1 VTQEL
6 TAEATGETVGEAKW
20 NALRDLERR
29 VPRLD
34 KAAVR
39 FQVLSEGERGLL
51 GVGFTPA
58 RVLAAVSTELG
69 EAEETPVVEVDESE
83 LARTVRGVLTHVTT
97 AMGLQCRI
105 EIAEGDESLTAT
117 CTGGD
122 LGLLIG
128 KHGQTI
134 DAVQTLVGAIAGG
147 SSEERKEIVVD
158 ASGYRAR
165 RRSTIEALALN
176 AASEV
181 LRGGVRVALE
191 PMSAAERKLAHE
203 RLAEEDGVI
212 TVSEGAEPNRY
223 LVVEPA

>member
-1 VTQEL
+1 MTEL

-29 VPRLD
+29 VPLLD
-34 KAAVR
+34 KSSVR
-39 FQVLSEGERGLL
+39 FQVLAEGERGLL

-58 RVLAAVSTELG
+58 RVLAAVS
-69 EAEETPVVEVDESE
+69 AEHSDIEEPLAPDVDESE
-83 LARTVRGVLTHVTT
+83 LARRVRGVLTHVTT
-97 AMGLQCRI
+97 AMGLHCRI
-105 EIAEGDESLTAT
+105 TIVEDESSLTAT

-134 DAVQTLVGAIAGG
+134 DAVQTLAGAIAGG
-147 SSEERKEIVVD
+147 ASEERKEIVVD
-158 ASGYRAR
+158 ASDYRSR
-165 RRSTIEALALN
+165 RRATIESLALS
-176 AASEV
+176 AATEV
-181 LRGGVRVALE
+181 LRSGARVALE

-203 RLAEEDGVI
+203 RLADEDGVT

>member
-1 VTQEL
+1 MTEL

-29 VPRLD
+29 VPLLD
-34 KAAVR
+34 KASVR
-39 FQVLSEGERGLL
+39 FQVLAEGERGLL

-58 RVLAAVSTELG
+58 RVLAAVSA
-69 EAEETPVVEVDESE
+69 EAAEVEHASVADIDESE
-83 LARTVRGVLTHVTT
+83 LARRVRGVLTHVT
-97 AMGLQCRI
+97 AALGLSCRI
-105 EIAEGDESLTAT
+105 EIVEDESSLTAT

-134 DAVQTLVGAIAGG
+134 DAVQTLAGAIAGG
-147 SSEERKEIVVD
+147 SSGERKEIVVD
-158 ASGYRAR
+158 ASDYRSR
-165 RRSTIEALALN
+165 RRATIEALALN
-176 AASEV
+176 AAEEV
-181 LRGGVRVALE
+181 LRSGTRVALE

-203 RLAEEDGVI
+203 RLADEAGVT

>member
-6 TAEATGETVGEAKW
+6 TAEATGETVGEAKG

-29 VPRLD
+29 VPLLD

-39 FQVLSEGERGLL
+39 FQVLAEGERGLL

-69 EAEETPVVEVDESE
+69 EAEEISTPDVDESD
-83 LARTVRGVLTHVTT
+83 LARRVRGVLTHVTI
-97 AMGLQCRI
+97 AMGLHCRI
-105 EIAEGDESLTAT
+105 EIVEDEGSLTAT

-134 DAVQTLVGAIAGG
+134 DAVQTLAGAIAGG
-147 SSEERKEIVVD
+147 RSEERKDIVVD
-158 ASGYRAR
+158 ASDYRAR
-165 RRSTIEALALN
+165 RRVTIESLALN
-176 AASEV
+176 AAAEV
-181 LRGGVRVALE
+181 QRSGTRVALE

-203 RLAEEDGVI
+203 RLADEDGVT

>member
-1 VTQEL
+1 VTEL

-34 KAAVR
+34 KDSVR
-39 FQVLSEGERGLL
+39 FQVLSEGERGIL
-51 GVGFTPA
+51 GVGFSPA
-58 RVLAAVSTELG
+58 RVLAAVSAEVTNAP
-69 EAEETPVVEVDESE
+69 AEEIDESE
-83 LARTVRGVLTHVTT
+83 LAATVRDVLTHVTA
-97 AMGLQCRI
+97 AMGLSCRI
-105 EIAEGDESLTAT
+105 AIEEDDTSLTAT
-117 CTGGD
+117 CVGDD

-134 DAVQTLVGAIAGG
+134 DAVQTLAGAIAIGG
-147 SSEERKEIVVD
+147 SEERKEIVVD

-165 RRSTIEALALN
+165 RRSTIETLALN
-176 AASEV
+176 AAAEV
-181 LRGGVRVALE
+181 LRSGTRVALE

-203 RLAEEDGVI
+203 RLADEPGVG

>member
-1 VTQEL
+1 VTEL

-29 VPRLD
+29 VPLLD

-39 FQVLSEGERGLL
+39 FQVLAEGERGLL

-58 RVLAAVSTELG
+58 RVLAAVSA
-69 EAEETPVVEVDESE
+69 EAGDMVEPPAADIDESE
-83 LARTVRGVLTHVTT
+83 LARRVRGVLTHVTT
-97 AMGLQCRI
+97 ALGLSCRI
-105 EIAEGDESLTAT
+105 EIVEDESSLTAT

-134 DAVQTLVGAIAGG
+134 DAVQTLAGAIAGG

-158 ASGYRAR
+158 ASDYRSR
-165 RRSTIEALALN
+165 RRATIESLALN
-176 AASEV
+176 AAEEV
-181 LRGGVRVALE
+181 LRSGARVALE

-203 RLAEEDGVI
+203 RLAGEDGVT

>member
-1 VTQEL
+1 MTEEV
-6 TAEATGETVGEAKW
+6 TAEATGETVGEAKG
-20 NALRDLERR
+20 NALRDLERQ

-34 KAAVR
+34 KSAVR

-58 RVLAAVSTELG
+58 RVLAAVSAEQTEP
-69 EAEETPVVEVDESE
+69 EPAPREDIDESD
-83 LARTVRGVLTHVTT
+83 LARTVREVLTHVT
-97 AMGLQCRI
+97 AALGLECRI
-105 EIAEGDESLTAT
+105 EIAENDESLTAT

-122 LGLLIG
+122 LGILIG

-134 DAVQTLVGAIAGG
+134 DAIQTLVGAIAGG
-147 SSEERKEIVVD
+147 GPEERKEIVVD
-158 ASGYRAR
+158 ASDYRAR
-165 RRSTIEALALN
+165 RRSTIESLAIS
-176 AASEV
+176 AAQEV
-181 LRGGVRVALE
+181 VRTGTRVALE

-203 RLAEEDGVI
+203 RLADEDGVT